1 MGLVTLSGVK
11 KKNPLNLQFGVY
23 KFNTLQIVTSCT
35 IKSDANDWH
44 IIARSKENNAA
55 KREQSRNLK
64 THWSAQLN
72 TPFLRHATS
81 TGLRTEGHAVGL
93 RRDRMFIISSGVC
106 FHCICPRVPGVIK
119 CLCARLRPLLL
130 CVASRPKATYSTIGL
145 PERLQISFGS
155 AEKNWG
161 TLLVCVVGKK
171 GLCQVTWYI
180 RCWRGQ

>member
-1 MGLVTLSGVK
+1 MGLVTLSGMEK
-11 KKNPLNLQFGVY
+11 RKPLNLQFGVY
-23 KFNTLQIVTSCT
+23 KFNMLQIVTSCT
-35 IKSDANDWH
+35 IKPDANDWH
-44 IIARSKENNAA
+44 IIAQAKENNAT
-55 KREQSRNLK
+55 KREQSWNLK
-64 THWSAQLN
+64 THWSVQLN
-72 TPFLRHATS
+72 TQCLWHAMS
-81 TGLRTEGHAVGL
+81 TGLRTAGHTVGL
-93 RRDRMFIISSGVC
+93 HRDHMFIISSGVC

-171 GLCQVTWYI
+171 AFVRLHGT
-180 RCWRGQ
+180 